1 MNNSPKGLPLIVYLA
16 GFLAITSSGCTFAS
30 NKQSTLPRPVTVES
44 QPSYIDESSEQ
55 VEETKSG
62 FMVPKTVPAKTVIK
76 IGGSTS
82 MVVIN
87 QSLKVGFEKKFPD
100 ATVFSTP
107 SSSGKGL
114 TDILAGK
121 IDIAAVSHELTDEE
135 KGQGLVAVPI
145 TQDQIA
151 IVVGI
156 GNENIAEDGLTSQ
169 QVNKI
174 FTGEFDNW
182 SKIEGGKPL
191 PIRPI
196 LRPATSG
203 THQSF
208 QEIGLQGNFGTG
220 KNFKVLDR
228 DGTTPLLQS
237 LGVDGIGYAPFSQVD
252 NQSTVKWLKIDGTT
266 PDSEDYP
273 YRRKLAYVYKNK
285 PSAAVQAFLGFATSS
300 EGEELITPQSSNQ

>member
-1 MNNSPKGLPLIVYLA
+1 MKNSKKGLSLIVCLA
-16 GFLAITSSGCTFAS
+16 GFIALTTSGCVFAG
-30 NKQSTLPRPVTVES
+30 KKESTLPRPIAVES
-44 QPSYIDESSEQ
+44 QPSQIDESSEPI
-55 VEETKSG
+55 EETKSG
-62 FMVPKTVPAKTVIK
+62 FEVPKSVPAKTVIK

-87 QSLKVGFEKKFPD
+87 QSLKVGFEKKFPA

-114 TDILAGK
+114 ADILAGK

-145 TQDQIA
+145 AQDQIA

-156 GNENIAEDGLTSQ
+156 GNENIPEDSLTSQ

-182 SKIEGGKPL
+182 SKIEGGKSL

-196 LRPATSG
+196 LRPANSG

-300 EGEELITPQSSNQ
+300 EGEELIAPQSTNK